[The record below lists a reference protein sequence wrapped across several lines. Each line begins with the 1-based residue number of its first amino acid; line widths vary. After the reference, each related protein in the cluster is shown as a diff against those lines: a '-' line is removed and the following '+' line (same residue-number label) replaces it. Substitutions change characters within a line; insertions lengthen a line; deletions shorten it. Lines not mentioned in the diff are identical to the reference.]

1 MHNRNG
7 CKLYQI
13 AEDIDVLLAIVDF
26 FSSQTQLCESFQLDI
41 FYNTLA
47 FSDSEIKQRWTKDN
61 LLVHIT
67 DFIDNNCYL
76 GEMTDL

>member
-1 MHNRNG
+1 MHNRNSY
-7 CKLYQI
+7 KHYKI

-26 FSSQTQLCESFQLDI
+26 FSSQTQPCESFQLDI
-41 FYNTLA
+41 FYNTLV
-47 FSDSEIKQRWTKDN
+47 FSDSDIKHRWSKGN

-76 GEMTDL
+76 GEMTDH